1 MIKKKSWR
9 ETGILVSW
17 TPIIPRWENKEQKYQ
32 FVKRQRPEDPELTI
46 VNNCSL
52 ETKESQIYK
61 EGKEKI
67 STREDMFILFLSYGI
82 QNMRET
88 EQLYIMAGR
97 LQMKLAHS

>member
-1 MIKKKSWR
+1 MNSNNCQLGEKN
-9 ETGILVSW
+9 G
-17 TPIIPRWENKEQKYQ
+17 QKYQ
-32 FVKRQRPEDPELTI
+32 CVQQQILEDPELSI
-46 VNNCSL
+46 INNCSL
-52 ETKESQIYK
+52 ETKENQIYK

-67 STREDMFILFLSYGI
+67 STREDIFILFLNYGI